1 MINRSKGDFSQG
13 SIFKAILKLALP
25 IMLAELV
32 HITYNI
38 VDRIFIGHIPGIGT
52 LALSGVGVV
61 FPIISFINAFASL
74 CSTGGAPL
82 CSIARGEGN
91 TDRAKNILET
101 SFTLLLILG
110 VALSVLLYIFMPTL
124 LIWMGADESTYQ
136 YAKDYFSIY
145 LIGTV
150 FVLISLGANSFIN
163 IQGDSVIGMFTVMI
177 GAVLNLILDPV
188 FIFALD
194 MGVKGA
200 AIATVISQFFSAVWV
215 LRYLVSPKTKL
226 RISKIHIDAGILS
239 QIIKLGVSGFMFKMT
254 NSLTQALANITLKLF
269 GGASG
274 TLYIGAMSIINSTR
288 EVISLPNTAIASG
301 FQPVA
306 SFNFGSKDN
315 SRVKKSISDFV
326 LMILCYSVVV
336 WAVIMIFPKVFISLF
351 TPDSELIELAVPC
364 FRIYFGAFF
373 AMAFQT
379 SGQNTYIALNCPKR
393 AVFFSLF
400 RKVILVAPLT
410 LLLPRMGLGVKG
422 VFIAELI
429 SQLTGGLC
437 CFTTMYFTV
446 YRKIK
451 KTPDGVKAI
460 L

>member
-1 MINRSKGDFSQG
+1 MNKTVKGDFSQG
-13 SIFKAILKLALP
+13 SIPKTILRLALP
-25 IMLAELV
+25 IMLAEFV

-38 VDRIFIGHIPGIGT
+38 VDRIFIGHIPEVGT

-61 FPIISFINAFASL
+61 FPLISFINAFASL
-74 CSTGGAPL
+74 SSSGGAPL
-82 CSIARGEGN
+82 CSIARGEG
-91 TDRAKNILET
+91 DSDKAKNILET
-101 SFTLLLILG
+101 SFTMLIVLG
-110 VALSVLLYIFMPTL
+110 IILTVVLYVSMPVLLRVL
-124 LIWMGADESTYQ
+124 GADDLSYS
-136 YAKDYFSIY
+136 YAYDYFSVY

-163 IQGDSVIGMFTVMI
+163 IQGDAVIGMLTVMI
-177 GAVLNLILDPV
+177 GAVLNTILDPV
-188 FIFALD
+188 FIFVLG
-194 MGVKGA
+194 MGVRGA

-215 LRYLVSPKTKL
+215 IRYLLSPKTKIGVSRL
-226 RISKIHIDAGILS
+226 HIDFSILK
-239 QIIKLGVSGFMFKMT
+239 QILKLGVSGFMFKMT
-254 NSLTQALANITLKLF
+254 NSITQAYANVVLRLF
-269 GGASG
+269 GGSQG

-315 SRVKKSISDFV
+315 TRVRKSIKSFV
-326 LMILCYSVVV
+326 FMILVYSLAA
-336 WAVIMIFPKVFISLF
+336 WSLIMVFPSVFISMF
-351 TPDSELIELAVPC
+351 TPDKDLIELTIPC
-364 FRIYFGAFF
+364 FRLFFGVFF
-373 AMAFQT
+373 FMAFQT

-400 RKVILVAPLT
+400 RKVILVVPLT
-410 LLLPRMGLGVKG
+410 TLLPRIGFGVNG

-429 SQLTGGLC
+429 SQFVGGLC

-446 YRKIK
+446 FRKLK
-451 KTPDGVKAI
+451 NTPDGVKAV